1 MCADLNMP
9 NPMAQHTFQEH
20 LASIKSAAEVAAKQ
34 SMDTAAMEL
43 RNAMDVHGD
52 ELTDCRAMFDGT
64 WRKRGHSSLQGA
76 VTCISAL
83 TGKLLD
89 YESLNKVC
97 HKCARYANRDS
108 DDYQNFMANHQCK
121 ANYDGS
127 AASMEPT
134 GIKRMYQRSIS
145 SKKLRYT
152 EYVGDGDTSSFNSV
166 IKDHPYGPQVTITKL
181 ECVGHVQKRLGSA
194 LRKLKQSK
202 GNSKLSDG
210 KTIGGKGK

>member
-1 MCADLNMP
+1 MVMSL
-9 NPMAQHTFQEH
+9 
-20 LASIKSAAEVAAKQ
+20 L
-34 SMDTAAMEL
+34 TAVQCLTEL
-43 RNAMDVHGD
+43 GGNEAN
-52 ELTDCRAMFDGT
+52 
-64 WRKRGHSSLQGA
+64 SSLQGA

-108 DDYQNFMANHQCK
+108 DDYQIFMVNHQCK

-152 EYVGDGDTSSFNSV
+152 EYVGHGDTSSFNSV
-166 IKDHPYGPQVTITKL
+166 VKDHPYGPQVAITKL

-194 LRKLKQSK
+194 LRIL
-202 GNSKLSDG
+202 
-210 KTIGGKGK
+210 

>member
-1 MCADLNMP
+1 
-9 NPMAQHTFQEH
+9 
-20 LASIKSAAEVAAKQ
+20 
-34 SMDTAAMEL
+34 
-43 RNAMDVHGD
+43 
-52 ELTDCRAMFDGT
+52 
-64 WRKRGHSSLQGA
+64 
-76 VTCISAL
+76 
-83 TGKLLD
+83 
-89 YESLNKVC
+89 
-97 HKCARYANRDS
+97 
-108 DDYQNFMANHQCK
+108 MANHQCK

-194 LRKLKQSK
+194 LKKLIQSK
-202 GNSKLSDG
+202 SNNKLSLSDG
-210 KTIGGKGK
+210 KIIGGKDKQKNNSCNISRITDILT